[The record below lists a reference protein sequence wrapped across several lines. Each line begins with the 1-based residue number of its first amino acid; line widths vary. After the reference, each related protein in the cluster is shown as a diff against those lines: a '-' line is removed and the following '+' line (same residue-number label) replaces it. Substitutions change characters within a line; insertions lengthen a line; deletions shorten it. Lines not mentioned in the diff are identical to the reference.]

1 MRKFKKTLYCLL
13 SAVVLTGCAS
23 SSNQLLKER
32 ENQPDN
38 VFGTEE
44 ESTVAQ
50 INGVPADYISDGE
63 PSFPSDTLSIPAL
76 HTLALS
82 DTTFCSIFLSGSN
95 AIIVGTGTNDQ
106 DAQTIVSYLDSLS
119 VKECVILLPDLAASE
134 AGGIS
139 ALLSL
144 MEDRIATVIL
154 PIVSTDEFTA
164 NVFDDVAALYPIHM
178 PTECKTYQCFGYDLT
193 FFYPY
198 GTTPATS
205 DSGFA
210 IQIATDTVKTLLLS
224 GTDTDMLN
232 TFISN
237 KKLSADIVINYSSA
251 FSATVYSELGGRY
264 AYSPFINDSVLEV
277 RSQYQFASQFQKA
290 DYSLS
295 CPDTDGTC
303 VYLLGSTISVR
314 THVGSDSSYTLLQTQ
329 EETTLSDDATVFW
342 DGVYYHKSA
351 GCININTDALL
362 REITLKTAEDNGY
375 DICPNCWKN

>member
-1 MRKFKKTLYCLL
+1 M
-13 SAVVLTGCAS
+13 
-23 SSNQLLKER
+23 
-32 ENQPDN
+32 
-38 VFGTEE
+38 
-44 ESTVAQ
+44 
-50 INGVPADYISDGE
+50 
-63 PSFPSDTLSIPAL
+63 

-95 AIIVGTGTNDQ
+95 AILVGTGTNDQ
-106 DAQTIVSYLDSLS
+106 DAQTIVSYLNSLS

-134 AGGIS
+134 AGGVS

-144 MEDRIATVIL
+144 LEDRITTVIL

-164 NVFDDVAALYPIHM
+164 TVFDDVAALHPIHM
-178 PTECKTYQCFGYDLT
+178 PTEGETYQCFGYDLT

-198 GTTPATS
+198 GMNPATS

-210 IQIATDTVKTLLLS
+210 IQIATDTIKTLLLS

-232 TFISN
+232 
-237 KKLSADIVINYSSA
+237 
-251 FSATVYSELGGRY
+251 SELGGRY

-277 RSQYQFASQFQKA
+277 RSQYQFASQFQRA
-290 DYSLS
+290 GYSLS

-329 EETTLSDDATVFW
+329 EETTLSDDTTVFW
-342 DGVYYHKSA
+342 DGIYYHKSA

-362 REITLKTAEDNGY
+362 REITLKTAEDRG
-375 DICPNCWKN
+375 